1 MPDVVDSLINTYIDN
16 RHEDERFIDT
26 VRRVGIEPFKT
37 RVYAERAVRTEAHPQ
52 ERNSAH
58 V

>member
-1 MPDVVDSLINTYIDN
+1 MPDVVGALIDTYIDN

-26 VRRVGIEPFKT
+26 VRRLGIEPFKT
-37 RVYAERAVRTEAHPQ
+37 RVYAGRAERKK
-52 ERNSAH
+52 ERKASH